1 MHCPI
6 CGQQQISR
14 EVRYCSRCG
23 FEMSGVAALIDG
35 GGKLLPSDKEWKISP
50 RRRGIYQGLF
60 IFLLSFLVV
69 PLVALLTV
77 AVNAE
82 PFLVAA
88 FAIIL
93 TVGGILRV
101 AYALMFESSD
111 PVPALNGEERSQSL
125 LPKFS
130 RSAKELPKESS
141 IPASVYAPPTQGAW
155 RDTNELER
163 RPGSVTENTTKL
175 LDGEEKPQ

>member
-1 MHCPI
+1 
-6 CGQQQISR
+6 
-14 EVRYCSRCG
+14 
-23 FEMSGVAALIDG
+23 MSGVAALIDG
-35 GGKLLPSDKEWKISP
+35 GGKLSPTDKEWKISP
-50 RRRGIYQGLF
+50 RRKGIYQGLF

-88 FAIIL
+88 FSIIL

-111 PVPALNGEERSQSL
+111 PVPVLNGEERSRSL
-125 LPKFS
+125 LPKFAKK
-130 RSAKELPKESS
+130 AKELPTESS
-141 IPASVYAPPTQGAW
+141 IPASVYAPPTHGAW
-155 RDTNELER
+155 RDINELER

-175 LDGEEKPQ
+175 LESEEKPQ

>member
-14 EVRYCSRCG
+14 EIRFCSRCG

-35 GGKLLPSDKEWKISP
+35 GGKPKTPNKEWKISP
-50 RRRGIYQGLF
+50 RRKGIYQGLF
-60 IFLLSFLVV
+60 IFLLSFLIV
-69 PLVALLTV
+69 PLVALLTM
-77 AVNAE
+77 AANAE
-82 PFLVAA
+82 PFFVAA

-111 PVPALNGEERSQSL
+111 PVASLDDKEGSRSL
-125 LPKFS
+125 LPKS
-130 RSAKELPKESS
+130 GAKVKELPPETS
-141 IPASVYAPPTQGAW
+141 IPANVYSPPIQGAW
-155 RDTNELER
+155 RDTNELEG

-175 LDGEEKPQ
+175 LENDEKP